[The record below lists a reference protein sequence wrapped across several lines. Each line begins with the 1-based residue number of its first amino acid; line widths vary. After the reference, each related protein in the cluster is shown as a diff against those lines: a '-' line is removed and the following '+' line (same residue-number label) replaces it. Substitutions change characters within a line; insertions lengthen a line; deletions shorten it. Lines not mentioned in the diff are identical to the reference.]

1 MRRSTSFMASLV
13 VAGALSTAFAA
24 LAVQGSRYWAYT
36 GQTGPPYWGLMG
48 EEFLTCAKGTAQS
61 PIDIRDE
68 SVRKSDLPA
77 LEFHYQPAKLTIND
91 TTHTIEVV
99 YAPGSYVSVGNERY
113 ELKQFHFHRPS
124 EEEINGKSYDMVA
137 HLVHENAQGK
147 IAVVAVLLT
156 QGDAPRGL
164 LDTLW
169 DNVPKKR
176 KVDVAVDSVTIDASK
191 LLPSSKAY
199 YTFSGSLTTPPCTEG
214 VTWFVLKTP
223 TAVSAGEI
231 DRFAKLYPMNAR
243 PLQPL
248 NGRQIAAGG

>member
-1 MRRSTSFMASLV
+1 MRRSRSFAVPLV
-13 VAGALSTAFAA
+13 AAATLLTALAA
-24 LAVQGSRYWAYT
+24 LAVPGSRYWAYT

-48 EEFLTCAKGTAQS
+48 EEFLTCSKGEAQS
-61 PIDIRDE
+61 PIDIRDD

-77 LEFHYQPAKLTIND
+77 IEFHYQPSKLTIND
-91 TTHTIEVV
+91 NTHTIEIT
-99 YAPGSYVSVGNERY
+99 YAPGSFVDVGNERY

-124 EEEINGKSYDMVA
+124 EEEINGKSYEMVA
-137 HLVHENAQGK
+137 HLVHENAGGK

-156 QGDAPRGL
+156 KGDAQSSL
-164 LDTLW
+164 LNTLW

-176 KVDVAVDSVTIDASK
+176 KADVSVAAVTIDATK
-191 LLPSSKAY
+191 LLPTNKAY
-199 YTFSGSLTTPPCTEG
+199 YTFLGSLTTPPCTEG

-231 DRFAKLYPMNAR
+231 ERFARLYPMNAR

-248 NGRQIAAGG
+248 NGRAIRTGQ